1 VRYKDLRYKVV
12 TQFILNRVLR
22 SSSICIADFLR
33 SMSDA
38 KMKKAVAVCLLGLVL
53 VTAVAQLFTSRLVQ
67 AQSAGCTDQALALA
81 EGQITDTL
89 AYTSTTQFPEETI
102 AANANKWK
110 LDGASHWTSGF
121 FPGEL
126 WFLYEKDLS
135 GSWFT
140 RAQAQ
145 TANMQSEDID
155 ASDHDI
161 GFKMLG
167 SYGNA
172 YRITRDPAYL
182 NIIQTAANA
191 MATNLWRP
199 GAGVIESWPNYD
211 SHITVIIDN
220 MMNLELLF
228 FAAQNGGD
236 ANWYNMAVSHALK
249 TMENHVRADGST
261 YHVVDYNSDG
271 TVFSKFTVQGA
282 GTETTWS
289 RGQAW
294 AIYGFTMTYRY
305 TRDSRFLST
314 AQQLAD
320 YFINNLPPDFVPY
333 WDFSKCCTDPRD
345 SSAAA
350 IAAAGLLELSTYVAA
365 QADQDRYRNAALNIQ
380 SSLSSPAYLGD
391 RLATDGI
398 LLHGSANVPGGDADT
413 SLIYGDYYFMQSCFR
428 ATPPP
433 VAPVNLVATRTSDTA
448 VILSWTPSSAAAAVR
463 YNVKRNSTSGGPYS
477 LLAPPPILTGNG
489 YSDRGVLSDAPYYYV
504 VSATGI
510 GGEGPNS
517 TEAFAASNPDPV
529 VSGVLP
535 ASVTAGSGFMLT
547 VTGGNFVPAS
557 VVNLAGK
564 PEPTSYIS
572 STQLTAA
579 IPASDIAS
587 GSAASITVSTPGA
600 NAASAAVQLAIDDFS
615 VSLPATASVSA
626 GSSVQVPITITPS
639 RAEGFGSSIGF
650 SIAGLPS
657 TATARFNPPTVTP
670 GTGTASTMLVISA
683 AAQSEV
689 MTRLWEAPVSHPPY
703 WNLVWAL
710 VFVNG
715 FLLTLHPQHRKRLR
729 LAPFVSCAFV
739 VLGLVVAWGCGGG
752 GNPSSSAPKTPPPQV
767 AQITVTATSGTDTK
781 TGMFSLTLK

>member
-1 VRYKDLRYKVV
+1 
-12 TQFILNRVLR
+12 
-22 SSSICIADFLR
+22 
-33 SMSDA
+33 
-38 KMKKAVAVCLLGLVL
+38 
-53 VTAVAQLFTSRLVQ
+53 
-67 AQSAGCTDQALALA
+67 
-81 EGQITDTL
+81 
-89 AYTSTTQFPEETI
+89 
-102 AANANKWK
+102 
-110 LDGASHWTSGF
+110 
-121 FPGEL
+121 
-126 WFLYEKDLS
+126 
-135 GSWFT
+135 
-140 RAQAQ
+140 
-145 TANMQSEDID
+145 
-155 ASDHDI
+155 
-161 GFKMLG
+161 MLG

-172 YRITRDPAYL
+172 YRITHDPAYL

-228 FAAQNGGD
+228 FAAQNGGNP
-236 ANWYNMAVSHALK
+236 NWYNMAVSHALK
-249 TMENHVRADGST
+249 TMQNHVRADGST

-305 TRDSRFLST
+305 TRDSRFLSA

-350 IAAAGLLELSTYVAA
+350 IVAAGLSELSTYVSA
-365 QADQDRYRNAALNIQ
+365 QTDQSRYLNAALNIQ

-448 VILSWTPSSAAAAVR
+448 VNLSWSPSLPAATVR
-463 YNVKRNSTSGGPYS
+463 YNVKRSSASGGPYS
-477 LLAPPPILTGNG
+477 LLVPPPILT
-489 YSDRGVLSDAPYYYV
+489 SDSYADIGVLSDTPYYYV
-504 VSATGI
+504 VSATGV

-517 TEAFAASNPDPV
+517 AEAFAAGNPDPV
-529 VSGVLP
+529 ISGVLP
-535 ASVTAGSGFMLT
+535 ESVTAGSGFMLT
-547 VTGGNFVPAS
+547 VTGNNFAPAS

-564 PEPTSYIS
+564 PEPTSYVS
-572 STQLTAA
+572 ATQLKAA
-579 IPASDIAS
+579 IPASDVAS
-587 GSAASITVSTPGA
+587 GNTATITVSSPGA
-600 NAASAAVQLAIDDFS
+600 NAASAAVQIAIDDFS
-615 VSLPATASVSA
+615 VSLPATANVSA

-639 RAEGFGSSIGF
+639 RTEGFGSSIGF

-657 TATARFNPPTVTP
+657 NSTASFNPPAVTP
-670 GTGTASTMLVISA
+670 GTGTASTTLVISA
-683 AAQSEV
+683 AAQTEI
-689 MTRLWEAPVSHPPY
+689 MTRLWKVPVSPSPY
-703 WNLVWAL
+703 WNRLWAL
-710 VFVNG
+710 VIVIG
-715 FLLTLHPQHRKRLR
+715 FLLTLHLQHRKRSH
-729 LAPFVSCAFV
+729 LAALVSCACV
-739 VLGLVVAWGCGGG
+739 GLGLVVAWGCGG

-781 TGMFSLTLK
+781 TGMLSLTLK